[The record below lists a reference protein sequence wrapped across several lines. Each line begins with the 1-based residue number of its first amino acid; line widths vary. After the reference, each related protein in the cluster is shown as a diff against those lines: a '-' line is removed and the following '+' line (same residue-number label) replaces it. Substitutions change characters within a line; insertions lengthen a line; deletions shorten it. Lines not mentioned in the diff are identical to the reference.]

1 MAKERKKKPLFKRW
15 WFWVIV
21 VIVIGSIAT
30 NGEETEKEVA
40 ETEEATEATQETA
53 TTPKEEKPAEPKEE
67 APKAEAKE
75 GVLTEEK
82 FAKIENGMTYDEV
95 KAIIGAEG
103 SVMSESGDKGTE
115 FHTVIYEWETDGIFS
130 NANFMFQGEK
140 LTSKSQIG
148 VSETS
153 DVTVTKAEFDK
164 ISNGMTYEEVT
175 AIIGGEGNML
185 SETGEKGTDFYTVMY
200 DYKGEGDLGANAN
213 FMFQDGKLQNKS
225 QFGLK

>member
-1 MAKERKKKPLFKRW
+1 MAKEKKKKPLLKRW

-30 NGEETEKEVA
+30 AGGEDEGVA
-40 ETEEATEATQETA
+40 EPTSADVKETA
-53 TTPKEEKPAEPKEE
+53 DKPKAEPKEAPAK
-67 APKAEAKE
+67 APKA
-75 GVLTEEK
+75 GVLNEEK
-82 FAKIENGMTYDEV
+82 YAKIENGMTYDEV
-95 KAIIGAEG
+95 KGIIGSDG
-103 SVMSESGDKGTE
+103 NVMSESGDKGTE
-115 FHTVIYEWETDGIFS
+115 FHTVIYEWETDGVFS
-130 NANFMFQGEK
+130 NANFMFQGGK

-148 VSETS
+148 VSEAS

-164 ISNGMTYEEVT
+164 VSNGMTYEEVT
-175 AIIGGEGNML
+175 AIIDGEGNML
-185 SETGEKGTDFYTVMY
+185 SETGEKGTQYYTVMY